1 MRRKLLVAGLAALL
15 LARAWAS
22 HELPEKFDP
31 VRDAVADVQRALDL
45 AQAQRKLV
53 LIDVGGEWCSWCHI
67 FDRFVASHPEVKKV
81 LDEHYV
87 LVKVNY
93 SPQQRNEQLLSR
105 FPKAKGYPHFYVLDS
120 AGGLIASQASAAL
133 EAGKD
138 YDPAKVLQFL
148 GRRQVRK

>member
-1 MRRKLLVAGLAALL
+1 MRRKLLVAGLASLL
-15 LARAWAS
+15 LARAWAFN
-22 HELPEKFDP
+22 ELPEKFEP
-31 VRDAVADVQRALDL
+31 GRDAVADVQRALAL

-67 FDRFVASHPEVKKV
+67 FDRFVASHPEVKRV
-81 LDEHYV
+81 LDQQYV

-105 FPKAKGYPHFYVLDS
+105 FPRAKGYPHFYVLDS
-120 AGGLIASQASAAL
+120 SGGLVASQASAAL

-138 YDPAKVLQFL
+138 YDPAKVIAFL
-148 GRRQVRK
+148 ARR